1 MTGSEAK
8 LRVKCKPTSSGQI
21 ETSTEFP
28 IEYGTPQ
35 GSCLGPLL
43 FLWFNANKLTLN
55 INKSSFMIFS
65 PNHKKTCKLEIMLN
79 GVTLPRTNNTKFLG
93 TWIDE
98 KLVWSHHLKNLR
110 TKLLSKLGLLRK
122 SKKLLSTHAIKSLYY
137 AQIHSNI
144 NYALVLWGPMAKYR
158 DIKQIQSIQDKAL
171 RCIEMNSRVELV
183 YHKHG
188 ILPLSKMILLELYK
202 LGYKLINE
210 LLPNPLMM
218 TLKSDHKQSSTEKT
232 PLQNQKQE
240 YTESTHSE
248 QQSL

>member
-1 MTGSEAK
+1 
-8 LRVKCKPTSSGQI
+8 
-21 ETSTEFP
+21 
-28 IEYGTPQ
+28 
-35 GSCLGPLL
+35 
-43 FLWFNANKLTLN
+43 
-55 INKSSFMIFS
+55 
-65 PNHKKTCKLEIMLN
+65 MLN

-122 SKKLLSTHAIKSLYY
+122 SKKLLSTHAMKSLYY

-144 NYALVLWGPMAKYR
+144 NYALVLWGPMAKYQ

-202 LGYKLINE
+202 LGYKLVNE
-210 LLPNPLMM
+210 LLPKPLMRA
-218 TLKSDHKQSSTEKT
+218 LKSDHKQSSTEKT
-232 PLQNQKQE
+232 HRYKTRNK
-240 YTESTHSE
+240 STPNLPIVNNNRYRKSFLFKAIVE
-248 QQSL
+248 